1 MNDNERLSFLQ
12 NHFGFENFR
21 PGQLEVIKNLQDHQN
36 TLAILPT
43 GSGKTLLYQY
53 YGLWSNKAVV
63 VISPLLSLMQDQVSR
78 LQYLGSKRVVAITS
92 QLTFGERQ
100 YVLGHIKHYQYIYV
114 SPEMLDQEPV
124 RLALQQLNLGL
135 VVVDEAH
142 CLSEWGPDFRPDYL
156 SIKYNLA
163 FLGNPLVLMLS
174 ATADETTRADIIA
187 KLGLQSSQVSQ
198 VIKSVDRP
206 NIYLTVQQLENETD
220 KNYQLVEL
228 VQKLNGTGVIYFSS
242 KKKVNEISQL
252 LTMKTD
258 KKVMPYHG
266 DLDSSQREMIQQ
278 QFMNNQIDVICA
290 TSAFGMGI
298 DKNDIRYVIHY
309 HIPGSL
315 QAYVQEIG
323 RAGRDGDDSIAI
335 LLYTTG
341 DEYISRALNDGAYV
355 ADELVDY
362 YWRKPNPDLE
372 GQDVRLLNYY
382 FTHGYTSDQ
391 VKQIFVQQQSKR
403 ENNLQKMIAY
413 VKCESCLRNF
423 IKNEFGEDISVSQ
436 HHFCCDRDGQFMGDW
451 SQFNAEYLT
460 NTPMNIDTQNWQEV
474 LKHLFL
480 AKN

>member
-1 MNDNERLSFLQ
+1 MNDTERITFLQ
-12 NHFGFENFR
+12 TNFGFKNFR
-21 PGQLEVIKNLQDHQN
+21 PGQLEVIQHLQNQRN

-53 YGLWSNKAVV
+53 YGLWSHKSVI

-92 QLTFGERQ
+92 QLAFNERQ
-100 YVLGHIKHYQYIYV
+100 YVLNHIKHYQYIYV

-124 RLALQQLNLGL
+124 KVALRQLELGL

-156 SIKYNLA
+156 SIKDNLLE
-163 FLGNPLVLMLS
+163 LGNPLVLMLS
-174 ATADETTRADIIA
+174 ATADETTRTDIIT
-187 KLGLQSSQVSQ
+187 KLGLQFDQVNQ

-206 NIYLTVQQLENETD
+206 NIYLTVQHLENESD
-220 KNYQLVEL
+220 KNMQLIEL
-228 VQKLNGTGVIYFSS
+228 VKKLRGTGVIYFSS

-252 LTMKTD
+252 LTAKTN
-258 KKVMPYHG
+258 KRVMPYHG

-309 HIPGSL
+309 HLPGSL
-315 QAYVQEIG
+315 QSYVQEIG
-323 RAGRDGDDSIAI
+323 RAGRDGAASIAI

-341 DEYISRALNDGAYV
+341 DEYIARALNDSANV
-355 ADELVDY
+355 TDELVDY
-362 YWRKPNPDLE
+362 YWRKPNPDLT

-382 FTHGYTSDQ
+382 FTHGYSAEQ
-391 VKQIFVQQQSKR
+391 VKQIFANQQRKR

-413 VKCESCLRNF
+413 VNCATCLRNF
-423 IKNEFGEDISVSQ
+423 IKNEFGESLQVTEQ
-436 HHFCCDRDGQFMGDW
+436 QFCCDKDGHFNGDW
-451 SQFNAEYLT
+451 QQFNTTFLT
-460 NTPMNIDTQNWQEV
+460 ELSTNSSIKSWQEV
-474 LKHLFL
+474 LNHLFL